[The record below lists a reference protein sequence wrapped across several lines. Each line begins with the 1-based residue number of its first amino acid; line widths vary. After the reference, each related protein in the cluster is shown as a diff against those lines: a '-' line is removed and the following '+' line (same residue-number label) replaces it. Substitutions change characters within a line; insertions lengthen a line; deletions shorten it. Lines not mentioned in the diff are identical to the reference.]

1 MICGRSSC
9 AVAVTTKIKQVS
21 NAVRAAHNEILRC
34 RILKI
39 FGSLKSAV
47 AVPDFAFSGEL
58 PMKVN
63 DKAPDF
69 TLQDEN
75 EKETALKDFRGKTV
89 ILFFYPKANTPG

>member
-1 MICGRSSC
+1 M
-9 AVAVTTKIKQVS
+9 AVTTKVKQVS
-21 NAVRAAHNEILRC
+21 NAVSAAHKEIRRC

-47 AVPDFAFSGEL
+47 AVPDLPFSGEL
-58 PMKVN
+58 SMKVN

-75 EKETALKDFRGKTV
+75 EKQTALKDFRGKTV
-89 ILFFYPKANTPG
+89 VLFFYPKANTPG